1 MRALLHSINGRL
13 LVIPLI
19 ALIAL
24 SLAGIAAVRIIAD
37 VTLVEHEARARAVT
51 ESVAKIVEAF
61 EAKAA
66 SGAMTD
72 AAAQEA
78 AKEVLRAIRYDG
90 DEYVIARTVDGTI
103 TVNGMFPKRE
113 GVQSWNSK
121 DANGNYFARDM
132 VKQAEAGGGFDYYL
146 WPKAPNMPPQR
157 KATYNLLT
165 GRWKWVV
172 GSGVYLDDVD
182 AAIWRYGVRIT
193 AVIAAVALLSFGVAL
208 WFGRRIT
215 RPILS
220 ITEAARRLSDGDLS
234 VAISGLDRRDEI
246 GTLAQAIA
254 VLKERSA
261 EATRLTAEQDRVKSA
276 AAQERQAAMA
286 KLADGFEASVK
297 AVADGMASSAN
308 EMKASANAV
317 TAAASTANHETTA
330 AAAAAEQTS
339 ANVGTVASATE
350 ELSSSI
356 REISG
361 QVTRSSEI
369 AANAVQEAERANSV
383 MSGLAD
389 SAKRVGDIVAL
400 ISGIAGQ
407 TNLLALNA
415 TIEAARAGDA
425 GKGFA
430 VVASEVKQLATQTA
444 KATEEIQ
451 ATVAE
456 IQSMTGTAVTS
467 IQGIGGIVA
476 RMNEITA
483 AVAASVEEQGAA
495 TREIAGNVQQAATG
509 ARQVSSNVSAAQG
522 AVAQTDTV
530 AAKVLKAAG
539 TLSTDAQRLQS
550 EVARFLS
557 GVRAA

>member
-1 MRALLHSINGRL
+1 MRATLYSINGRL

-37 VTLVEHEARARAVT
+37 VTLVEHQARARAVT
-51 ESVAKIVEAF
+51 EAAAKIVEAF
-61 EAKAA
+61 EQKAA
-66 SGAMTD
+66 SGQMTD

-90 DEYVIARTVDGTI
+90 SEYVIARTTDGVI
-103 TVNGMFPKRE
+103 TVNGLFPKRE
-113 GVQSWNSK
+113 GVQSWDNK
-121 DANGNYFARDM
+121 DANGTYFSREM
-132 VKQAEAGGGFDYYL
+132 VKQAEAGGGYNYYL
-146 WPKAPNMPPQR
+146 WPKAPNTPPAR
-157 KATYNLLT
+157 KATYSLLT

-261 EATRLTAEQDRVKSA
+261 EATRLGAEQDRVKTA

-286 KLADGFEASVK
+286 KLANGFEASVK

-317 TAAASTANHETTA
+317 TAAASTANQETTA

-361 QVTRSSEI
+361 QVTRSTEI
-369 AANAVQEAERANSV
+369 AANAVQEADRANSV

-451 ATVAE
+451 ATVAD
-456 IQSMTGTAVTS
+456 IQSMTGTAVTA

-509 ARQVSSNVSAAQG
+509 ARQVSSNVSGAQG

-539 TLSTDAQRLQS
+539 TLSTDAERLQS

>member
-1 MRALLHSINGRL
+1 MRAALYSINGRL

-61 EAKAA
+61 EQKAA
-66 SGAMTD
+66 SGQMTD

-78 AKEVLRAIRYDG
+78 AKEVLRSIRYDG
-90 DEYVIARTVDGTI
+90 EEYVIARTVDGVI
-103 TVNGMFPKRE
+103 TVNGLFPKRE
-113 GVQSWNSK
+113 GVQSWDNK
-121 DANGNYFARDM
+121 DANGTYFGRDM
-132 VKQAEAGGGFDYYL
+132 VKQAEAGGGYNYYL
-146 WPKAPNMPPQR
+146 WPKAPNTPPAR
-157 KATYNLLT
+157 KATYSLLT

-182 AAIWRYGVRIT
+182 AAIWRYGLRIT
-193 AVIAAVALLSFGVAL
+193 AVVAAVALLSFGVAFWL
-208 WFGRRIT
+208 GRRIT

-234 VAISGLDRRDEI
+234 VEISGLDRRDEI

-261 EATRLTAEQDRVKSA
+261 EATRLTAEQDRVKAA

-286 KLADGFEASVK
+286 KLASGFEASVK

-361 QVTRSSEI
+361 QVTRSSEV
-369 AANAVQEAERANSV
+369 AANAVEEAERANSV

-415 TIEAARAGDA
+415 TIEAARAGEA

-451 ATVAE
+451 TTVAE
-456 IQSMTGTAVTS
+456 IQSMTGTAVTA

-495 TREIAGNVQQAATG
+495 TREIAGNVQQAAEG

-522 AVAQTDTV
+522 AVAQTDAV

-550 EVARFLS
+550 EVTRFLS

>member
-1 MRALLHSINGRL
+1 MRALFYSINGRL

-24 SLAGIAAVRIIAD
+24 SLAGIAAVRSIAD

-51 ESVAKIVEAF
+51 ESVAKIVESF

-66 SGAMTD
+66 SGQMTD

-90 DEYVIARTVDGTI
+90 NEYVIARTTDGMI

-113 GVQSWNSK
+113 GVQSWDSK
-121 DANGNYFARDM
+121 DANGTYFARDM
-132 VKQAEAGGGFDYYL
+132 VKTAEAGGGFDYYL
-146 WPKAPNMPPQR
+146 WPKAPNMPPER

-165 GRWKWVV
+165 SRWKWVV

-234 VAISGLDRRDEI
+234 VKISGLDRRDEI

-261 EATRLTAEQDRVKSA
+261 EATRLGAEQDRVKSA
-276 AAQERQAAMA
+276 AAQERQAAMT

-308 EMKASANAV
+308 EMKSSANAV

-361 QVTRSSEI
+361 QVTRSTEI
-369 AANAVQEAERANSV
+369 AANAVQEADRANSV

-456 IQSMTGTAVTS
+456 IQSMTGTAVTA

-522 AVAQTDTV
+522 AVAQTDAV

>member
-1 MRALLHSINGRL
+1 MRAALYSINGRL

-51 ESVAKIVEAF
+51 ESAAKIVEGF
-61 EAKAA
+61 EQKAA
-66 SGAMTD
+66 SGQMTD

-78 AKEVLRAIRYDG
+78 AKEVLRSIRYDG
-90 DEYVIARTVDGTI
+90 SEYISARTVDGVI
-103 TVNGMFPKRE
+103 TVNGLFPKRE
-113 GVQSWNSK
+113 GVQSWDSK
-121 DANGNYFARDM
+121 DANGTYFGRDM
-132 VKQAEAGGGFDYYL
+132 IKQAEAGGGFDYYL
-146 WPKAPNMPPQR
+146 WPKAPNLPPER
-157 KATYNLLT
+157 KATYSLLT
-165 GRWKWVV
+165 GRWKWIIN
-172 GSGVYLDDVD
+172 SGVYLDDVD

-193 AVIAAVALLSFGVAL
+193 GIVAAVAVLSFGVAL
-208 WFGRRIT
+208 WLGRRIT

-234 VAISGLDRRDEI
+234 VKISGLDRRDEI

-261 EATRLTAEQDRVKSA
+261 EATRLTAEQDRVKAA

-286 KLADGFEASVK
+286 KLAAGFEASVK

-361 QVTRSSEI
+361 QVTRSTEV
-369 AANAVQEAERANSV
+369 AASAVEEAERANSV

-456 IQSMTGTAVTS
+456 IQSMTGTAVTA
-467 IQGIGGIVA
+467 IAGIGGIVA

-522 AVAQTDTV
+522 AVAQTDAV

>member
-1 MRALLHSINGRL
+1 MRALFYSINGRL

-24 SLAGIAAVRIIAD
+24 SLAGIVAVRSIAD

-61 EAKAA
+61 EQKAA
-66 SGAMTD
+66 SGQMTD

-78 AKEVLRAIRYDG
+78 AKEVLRSIRYDG
-90 DEYVIARTVDGTI
+90 SEYVIARTVDGVI
-103 TVNGMFPKRE
+103 TVNGLFPKRE
-113 GVQSWNSK
+113 GVQSWDNK
-121 DANGNYFARDM
+121 DANGTYFSREM
-132 VKQAEAGGGFDYYL
+132 VKQAEAGGGYNYYL
-146 WPKAPNMPPQR
+146 WPKAPNTPPAR
-157 KATYNLLT
+157 KATYSLLT

-182 AAIWRYGVRIT
+182 AAIWRYGERIT

-215 RPILS
+215 RPILN

-234 VAISGLDRRDEI
+234 VKISGLDRRDEI

-261 EATRLTAEQDRVKSA
+261 EATRLGTEQDRVKAA

-286 KLADGFEASVK
+286 KLANGFEASVK

-317 TAAASTANHETTA
+317 TAAASTANQETTA

-361 QVTRSSEI
+361 QVTRSTEI
-369 AANAVQEAERANSV
+369 ASNAVQEADRANSV

-456 IQSMTGTAVTS
+456 IQSMTGTAVTA

-522 AVAQTDTV
+522 AVAQTDEV
-530 AAKVLKAAG
+530 ATKVLKAAG

>member
-1 MRALLHSINGRL
+1 MRALFYSINGRL

-24 SLAGIAAVRIIAD
+24 SLAGIAAVRSIAD

-61 EAKAA
+61 EQKAA
-66 SGAMTD
+66 SGQMTD

-90 DEYVIARTVDGTI
+90 SEYVIARTTDGVI
-103 TVNGMFPKRE
+103 TVNGLFPKRE
-113 GVQSWNSK
+113 GVQSWDNK
-121 DANGNYFARDM
+121 DANGTYFGRDM
-132 VKQAEAGGGFDYYL
+132 VKQAEAGGGYNYYL
-146 WPKAPNMPPQR
+146 WPKAPNTPPAR
-157 KATYNLLT
+157 KATYSLLT

-182 AAIWRYGVRIT
+182 AAIWRYGERIT

-208 WFGRRIT
+208 WLGRRIT
-215 RPILS
+215 RPILN

-234 VAISGLDRRDEI
+234 VKISGLDRRDEI
-246 GTLAQAIA
+246 GTLAQAIG

-261 EATRLTAEQDRVKSA
+261 EATRLGAEQDRVKAA

-286 KLADGFEASVK
+286 KLANGFEASVK

-317 TAAASTANHETTA
+317 TAAASTANQETTA

-361 QVTRSSEI
+361 QVTRSTEI
-369 AANAVQEAERANSV
+369 ASNAVQEADRANSV

-456 IQSMTGTAVTS
+456 IQSMTGTAVTA

-522 AVAQTDTV
+522 AVAQTDAV